1 MTIVSDAE
9 QTRNAS
15 VVLKGVRAGM
25 LFDTTTSHDD
35 NMAMRPSKSQDDD
48 GMMSRWWRLFPTQ
61 SKLETHQSC

>member
-48 GMMSRWWRLFPTQ
+48 GMMSR
-61 SKLETHQSC
+61 